1 LQSWDTAAKGGPDND
16 WSVCTTWFVTN
27 DCQWYL
33 LDVWRQQVDYP
44 ALKDKV
50 EELAKH
56 WGANQVL
63 VEESGT
69 AIGLLQELAYRVPGI
84 TGIKP
89 DKDKITRMS
98 LASPIFRA
106 GQVHFPESA
115 AWLPEL
121 EAELFAFPGG
131 RHNDQVDSISQAI
144 HNGSYSDL
152 QVWRKLAG
160 ADFTQLSQRPYHQFY
175 PGHAF

>member
-1 LQSWDTAAKGGPDND
+1 MTANGI
-16 WSVCTTWFVTN
+16 C
-27 DCQWYL
+27 

-44 ALKDKV
+44 TLKDKV
-50 EELAKH
+50 EELAKQ
-56 WGANQVL
+56 WAANLVL

-69 AIGLLQELAYRVPGI
+69 AIGLLQELGYRVPGI

-98 LASPIFRA
+98 LATPIFRA

-121 EAELFAFPGG
+121 EAELFAFPHG
-131 RHNDQVDSISQAI
+131 RHDDQVDSISQAI
-144 HNGSYSDL
+144 NNGSNSDL
-152 QVWRKLAG
+152 QVWRKLAE
-160 ADFTQLSQRPYHQFY
+160 ADFTQLPQRPYPQSY
-175 PGHAF
+175 PGHVF

>member
-1 LQSWDTAAKGGPDND
+1 MTANGICSMSGGSKSTTPRLRTKWKNSPSTGQRIRF
-16 WSVCTTWFVTN
+16 WS
-27 DCQWYL
+27 
-33 LDVWRQQVDYP
+33 R
-44 ALKDKV
+44 K
-50 EELAKH
+50 
-56 WGANQVL
+56 
-63 VEESGT
+63 SGT

-98 LASPIFRA
+98 LATPIFRA

-131 RHNDQVDSISQAI
+131 RHDDQVNSISQAI
-144 HNGSYSDL
+144 NNGSNSDL

-160 ADFTQLSQRPYHQFY
+160 ADFTQLSQRPYHQSY
-175 PGHAF
+175 PGHVF